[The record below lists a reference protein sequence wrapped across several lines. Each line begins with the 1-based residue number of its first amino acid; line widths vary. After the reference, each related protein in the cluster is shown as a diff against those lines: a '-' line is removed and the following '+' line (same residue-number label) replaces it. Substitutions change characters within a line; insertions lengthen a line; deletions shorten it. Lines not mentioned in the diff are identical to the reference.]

1 MTLTSLPVT
10 PRLLSTLFTR
20 PCAPNRNALLMT
32 SEENDVNVDKGVMM
46 KLTATHQERHSQNHD
61 GFGFVHL
68 FSLHLLH
75 AEHRTCD
82 SLPDLPS

>member
-10 PRLLSTLFTR
+10 PRLLSTPFTR

-32 SEENDVNVDKGVMM
+32 SEENDVNVDKGVMT
-46 KLTATHQERHSQNHD
+46 KLTATPQERHSQNHD
-61 GFGFVHL
+61 GSGFVHL
-68 FSLHLLH
+68 LNLHLLH

-82 SLPDLPS
+82 SLRDLLS